1 MPQIEVTFDIDA
13 DGILKVSATD
23 KATSRSQQ
31 ITIHASSGLNDDEIE
46 RMRREAEQNA
56 EQDIRRREFVEARN
70 AADNAVYSADKRL
83 GELGDSAPQDLKS
96 DTQAKVVAAKNA
108 IQTEDVA
115 KIKDATRALLE
126 AVKALPIE
134 GSQADAA
141 GSAAPGETGDP
152 SEGKDVVDGE
162 FKQV

>member
-1 MPQIEVTFDIDA
+1 VTFDIDA

-70 AADNAVYSADKRL
+70 AADNAIYSAEKRL
-83 GELGDSAPQDLKS
+83 RELGEKAPDDAKS
-96 DTQAKVVAAKNA
+96 DVQAKISTARDA
-108 IQTEDVA
+108 IQVEDVS
-115 KIKDATRALLE
+115 KIKDSTRALLE

-134 GSQADAA
+134 GGQADAG
-141 GSAAPGETGDP
+141 GSAAPDDSSEP
-152 SEGKDVVDGE
+152 SDDKDVVDGE
-162 FKQV
+162 FTQI